1 MHYENVCVFCSARDD
16 VDKDYLKLGYEV
28 GKLLAVNQYATVTG
42 CSSSGVMG
50 TVATGTY
57 DYNGYN
63 IGVYPEELAHLER
76 PFMDCEELYLEERL
90 IDRQARLIELGDAFI
105 ILPGGSGTMY
115 ELFEV
120 LTKVAVGSK
129 DEVPI
134 IIVNHKGFYDD
145 LIKQLV
151 KLEQEGTYN
160 FPPTLFFARDVDD
173 ILPILLGET
182 E

>member
-1 MHYENVCVFCSARDD
+1 MHYENVTVFCSARDD

-28 GKLLAVNQYATVTG
+28 GKLLAVNEYATVTG

-76 PFMDCEELYLEERL
+76 PFMDCEELYLEEKL
-90 IDRQARLIELGDAFI
+90 INRQERLIELGDAFI

-115 ELFEV
+115 ELFEA
-120 LTKVAVGSK
+120 LTKMAVGSK
-129 DEVPI
+129 DEVPV
-134 IIVNHKGFYDD
+134 IIVNYKGYYDH
-145 LIKQLV
+145 LIDHLV
-151 KLEQEGTYN
+151 KMEQEGTYN
-160 FPPTLFFARDVDD
+160 FPLNLYFARDVED

-182 E
+182 D

>member
-28 GKLLAVNQYATVTG
+28 GKLLAINEYVTVTG
-42 CSSSGVMG
+42 CSASGVMC

-57 DYNGYN
+57 DFGGYN
-63 IGVYPEELAHLER
+63 IGVYPKELIHLGK
-76 PFMDCEELYLEERL
+76 PFPLADKVYLEEKLINRQERL
-90 IDRQARLIELGDAFI
+90 IDLGDAFI

-120 LTKVAVGSK
+120 LTKMAVGSK
-129 DEVPI
+129 DEVPV
-134 IIVNHKGFYDD
+134 IIVNYKGYYDH
-145 LIKQLV
+145 LIDHLV
-151 KLEQEGTYN
+151 KMEQEGTYN
-160 FPPTLFFARDVDD
+160 FPLNLYFARDIED

-182 E
+182 D